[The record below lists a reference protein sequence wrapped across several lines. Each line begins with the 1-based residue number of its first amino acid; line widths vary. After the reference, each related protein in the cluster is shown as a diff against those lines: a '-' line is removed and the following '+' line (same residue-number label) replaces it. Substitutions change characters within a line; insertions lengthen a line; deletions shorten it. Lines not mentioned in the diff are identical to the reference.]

1 MGDGAN
7 LVHREPPRVREH
19 HGECVG
25 RRAVAFE
32 LDRALELVRLD
43 PHERR
48 ELVERLPRR
57 AIVREQ
63 RIELAELGIDLRER
77 RLVRRKVFGAA
88 REQVA
93 ALPGLRVA
101 EHGQRVLQRELSV
114 VGMPKGLGRGV
125 EHEVRAIGNG
135 AREQQHEARE
145 KGVMLTI
152 ERDPMLGLPPRSTA
166 GRPHAARW
174 RGSA

>member
-7 LVHREPPRVREH
+7 FVHREPPRVREH
-19 HGECVG
+19 HSECVG

-57 AIVREQ
+57 GIVREQ

-101 EHGQRVLQRELSV
+101 EHGQRVL
-114 VGMPKGLGRGV
+114 
-125 EHEVRAIGNG
+125 
-135 AREQQHEARE
+135 
-145 KGVMLTI
+145 
-152 ERDPMLGLPPRSTA
+152 
-166 GRPHAARW
+166 
-174 RGSA
+174 